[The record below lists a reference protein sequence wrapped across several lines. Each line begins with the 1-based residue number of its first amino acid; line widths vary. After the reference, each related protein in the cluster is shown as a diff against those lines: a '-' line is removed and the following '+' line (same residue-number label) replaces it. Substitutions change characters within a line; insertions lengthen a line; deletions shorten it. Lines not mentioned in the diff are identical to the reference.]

1 MAANTYYFEVQD
13 HRGDVPDGVYSCQA
27 EFLLLRPHQL
37 GYFEISHRV
46 WRQGPRGGV
55 QIIKDHGYDL
65 YPRSYIT
72 TNPKWMQK
80 FTWVKLKAKPL

>member
-1 MAANTYYFEVQD
+1 MAKNTYYFEVRD
-13 HRGDVPDGVYSCQA
+13 HRGNVPDGVYSCQA
-27 EFLLLRPHQL
+27 EWFRLLPHQL

-55 QIIKDHGYDL
+55 KIVQNRGYNL
-65 YPRSYIT
+65 YPTGYIT

-80 FTWVKLKAKPL
+80 FAWVKLQARPI